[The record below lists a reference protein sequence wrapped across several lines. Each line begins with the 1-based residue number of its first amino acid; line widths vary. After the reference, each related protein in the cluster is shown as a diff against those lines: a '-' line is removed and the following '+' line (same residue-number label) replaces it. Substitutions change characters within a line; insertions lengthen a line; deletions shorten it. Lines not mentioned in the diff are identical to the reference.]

1 MAKEKR
7 INRQIFTK
15 WIKSLKSVSWLLM
28 AAVLFCL
35 WIWKLF
41 IWDLLPWIFGSQNV
55 IIVYKIIGA
64 SFLFLVVFI
73 IVLEPWEQNNNFK
86 ITKD

>member
-7 INRQIFTK
+7 INREIFTK
-15 WIKSLKSVSWLLM
+15 WIKSLKSVNWLLIV
-28 AAVLFCL
+28 AVLFCL

-41 IWDLLPWIFGSQNV
+41 IWDLLPWIFGPQNV
-55 IIVYKIIGA
+55 IIVYKIIVV

-73 IVLEPWEQNNNFK
+73 MVLEP
-86 ITKD
+86 

>member
-7 INRQIFTK
+7 INREIFTK
-15 WIKSLKSVSWLLM
+15 WIKSLKSVNWLLIV
-28 AAVLFCL
+28 AVLFCL

-41 IWDLLPWIFGSQNV
+41 IWDLLPWIFGPQNV
-55 IIVYKIIGA
+55 IIVYKIIVV

-73 IVLEPWEQNNNFK
+73 MVLEPWEQNNNFK
-86 ITKD
+86 D